1 MQIPKNQIKDFVM
14 LPRKIRDDYLEGKL
28 TKNEFDVLIWIW
40 LNTNPSNGYFT
51 ADYKALER
59 EFQNRIKYDNM
70 RKIISSL
77 RQKQYIYFPNH
88 RGKKGSFPIY
98 PIGFIL
104 KNRQIQTLEYL
115 ESKLSITTL
124 SQSDTQT
131 KAQLENNFKGQN
143 HNFKKQK
150 EALIKRLS
158 MGSQTS
164 QITTPYT
171 DNDTENNNVIDKDKF
186 LQRAKIDYSYKKEI
200 PINTFIPKTYEE
212 QRCSEIAKALGEE
225 DLRYLLSRLRKYGI
239 NPIEKAWGIY
249 KEDVNKSKIKNPRAY
264 FNTLLE
270 KQIELMKIHKK

>member
-1 MQIPKNQIKDFVM
+1 MQTQKNQIKDFVI
-14 LPRKIRDDYLEGKL
+14 LPRKIKDDYIEGKL

-40 LNTNPSNGYFT
+40 LNTNPSNGYFM

-59 EFQNRIKYDNM
+59 EFQNRIKYDNI

-77 RQKQYIYFPNH
+77 RQKQYIYFLNH
-88 RGKKGSFPIY
+88 KGKKGSFPIY

-115 ESKLSITTL
+115 QSKLSITTL
-124 SQSDTQT
+124 SQSDTKI

-171 DNDTENNNVIDKDKF
+171 DNDTENNNIIDKDKF
-186 LQRAKIDYSYKKEI
+186 LQRAKIDHSSRKAI
-200 PINTFIPKTYEE
+200 PVNTFIPNTYEE
-212 QRCSEIAKALGEE
+212 QRCSEIAKALGEK
-225 DLRYLLSRLRKYGI
+225 DLKYLLSRLKKYGL

-249 KEDVNKSKIKNPRAY
+249 KEDINKSKIKNPRAY

-270 KQIELMKIHKK
+270 KEIKSMNTPK